1 MNILILGGAGFLGSV
16 LVGKLLQ
23 YGHKVVVVDNLM
35 YGQSSLLQ
43 YCNNPNFKFVW
54 GDVNE
59 NEFVDD
65 YITDCDVFIPLAS
78 IVGAPACSRFPQ
90 SGLVDKSITRY
101 RLRNKMVVFPMS
113 NSGYGTQSGELYC
126 TEETPLTPVS
136 RYGLQKV
143 EVENWLFK
151 HHPNTISLRLA
162 TVFGVSPRMRTDL
175 LVNFT
180 VNECVNKKVILLP
193 EDVMNNNRNF
203 VHIQDVADCFI
214 HCINN
219 FDNMKGQPY
228 NLGNDSLNMTLGEMT
243 YQIAENLGSE
253 VVLSH
258 HYKDPDK
265 RNYIVSNEKLR
276 KVGFEAKRN
285 INDEIPNLVKACSMI
300 QMMNYGRTEFR
311 NA

>member
-1 MNILILGGAGFLGSV
+1 MNILVLGGAGYLGSV

-23 YGHKVVVVDNLM
+23 EGHEVVTIDNLM
-35 YGQSSLLQ
+35 YNQTALLQ

-54 GDVNE
+54 RDVNE

-78 IVGAPACSRFPQ
+78 IVGAPSCSRFPQ

-101 RLRNKMVVFPMS
+101 KLRNKMVIYPMS
-113 NSGYGTQSGELYC
+113 NSGYGTQSGEIHC

-143 EVENWLFK
+143 EVENYLFK

-180 VNECVNKKVILLP
+180 VNECVTKKVILLP
-193 EDVMNNNRNF
+193 EDVMNNSRNF
-203 VHIQDVADCFI
+203 VHILDVADCFV

-228 NLGNDSLNMTLGEMT
+228 NLGNDNLNMTLGEMT

-253 VVLSH
+253 VVISH
-258 HYKDPDK
+258 HYRDPDK
-265 RNYIVSNEKLR
+265 RNYVVSNEKL
-276 KVGFEAKRN
+276 KQVGFEAKRT
-285 INDEIPNLVKACSMI
+285 INYEIPNLAKACEMI
-300 QMMNYGRTEFR
+300 KMMNYGRTEFR

>member
-1 MNILILGGAGFLGSV
+1 MNILVTGGAGFLGSV

-23 YGHKVVVVDNLM
+23 EGYEVTAFDNLM
-35 YGQSSLLQ
+35 YNQTSLLQ
-43 YCNNPNFKFVW
+43 YCNHPNFKFVW
-54 GDVNE
+54 GDVIN
-59 NEFVDD
+59 VDLVST
-65 YITDCDVFIPLAS
+65 YIDRCDFFLPLAS
-78 IVGAPACSRFPQ
+78 IVGAPSCSRDPL
-90 SGLVDKSITRY
+90 SSCVDTAITQY
-101 RLRNKMVVFPMS
+101 NLYGKNIIYPMS
-113 NSGYGTQSGELYC
+113 NSGYGCKSGEIHC
-126 TEETPLTPVS
+126 TEETPLQPIS
-136 RYGLQKV
+136 EYGLQKV
-143 EVENWLFK
+143 AVENYLFE
-151 HHPNTISLRLA
+151 HNLNTISLRLA
-162 TVFGVSPRMRTDL
+162 TVFGISPRMRTDL
-175 LVNFT
+175 LVNYT
-180 VNECVNKKVILLP
+180 IYECVTKKVILLP

-228 NLGNDSLNMTLGEMT
+228 NLGNDNLNMTLGEMT
-243 YQIAENLGSE
+243 YQIAEKLGSE

-276 KVGFEAKRN
+276 KAGFEAKRS
-285 INDEIPNLVKACSMI
+285 ILEELPNLVKGCGMI